1 MTTPTGKTL
10 SKTTGK
16 TRGRTTRAT
25 LALDRA
31 GTCYS
36 LHAYAYDPKAPR
48 IGLQAAEALGVPP
61 GRVLKTL
68 MADVDGRPVCLLVA
82 SDREVAM
89 KRVAAAFSG
98 KAAAMLKPAD
108 AERLTG
114 YAVGGISPL
123 AQRRAVPTA
132 VDAGSLTEPSAAIH
146 INGGGRGLQIRL
158 GEGDLVAVLNA
169 AVVPLT

>member
-1 MTTPTGKTL
+1 MAKTA
-10 SKTTGK
+10 SK
-16 TRGRTTRAT
+16 TTRAT
-25 LALDRA
+25 QALDKA
-31 GTCYS
+31 GLRYS
-36 LHAYAYDPKAPR
+36 LHAYDYDPDAPR

-68 MADVDGRPVCLLVA
+68 MAAVDGRPVCLLVA
-82 SDREVAM
+82 SDQEVSM

-114 YAVGGISPL
+114 YHVGGISPL
-123 AQRRAVPTA
+123 GQKRPFPTA
-132 VDAGSLTEPSAAIH
+132 IDAGSLGDPEAEIH

-158 GEGDLVAVLNA
+158 TEGHLTRVLKALVVA
-169 AVVPLT
+169 LT